1 MPKTIL
7 PKLFA
12 RKQATEEV
20 AKEAAKPSGEDT
32 ITVQTSKG
40 PQAVTLHVF
49 PALLGFELN
58 RRYRVDYRLNGDTFT
73 RRTYTLDVLAHAE
86 VNGQRLDTQKAVD
99 SALESWKNVEAV
111 FHAALA
117 YNEVDLE
124 LAEEKARWFEFAG
137 KELATTFVSEAALMI
152 VPLLKSAE
160 GQPMQGA

>member
-1 MPKTIL
+1 MNKIPHSVGRSIPVK
-7 PKLFA
+7 
-12 RKQATEEV
+12 RV
-20 AKEAAKPSGEDT
+20 AKQESNATDAET

-49 PALLGFELN
+49 PALIGFELN

-73 RRTYTLDVLAHAE
+73 RRAYTLDVLAHVE

-99 SALESWKNVEAV
+99 TALETWKNVEAV

-117 YNEVDLE
+117 FNEVDLE

-160 GQPMQGA
+160 AQPKQGA